1 MEDQL
6 WTMTATTT
14 KEYAGGL
21 KSDNVN
27 NRSKRMS
34 ETTMNVY
41 QRLNAAREEF
51 HGLQLKKTGHN
62 KFAGYQYFEL
72 GDFLIPA
79 LKTFKAHG
87 LCATVSFEPTMASM
101 TIRNVDKPEEV
112 IVLTSPM
119 GSAALKGC
127 HEVQNIGAVET
138 YQRRYLWVAAL
149 EIVEHDALDAT
160 TGKDAPKSSKTVAK
174 DTFDNQAP
182 ETQSKLED
190 WRVAVMDGFEES
202 DEAGMAK
209 YVEAKAAMTADEQV
223 AFWHLFDSKTRSYI
237 KKLGSTTEKATA

>member
-1 MEDQL
+1 
-6 WTMTATTT
+6 MTEATHRP
-14 KEYAGGL
+14 
-21 KSDNVN
+21 NVH
-27 NRSKRMS
+27 
-34 ETTMNVY
+34 
-41 QRLNAAREEF
+41 QRLNEARTAF
-51 HGLQLKKTGHN
+51 HALKLKKTGHN
-62 KFAGYQYFEL
+62 KFAGYNYFEL

-79 LKTFKAHG
+79 LGVFADHG
-87 LCATVSFEPTMASM
+87 LSATVSFTSDMATM
-101 TIRNVDKPEEV
+101 TIRNVDAPDEF
-112 IVLTSPM
+112 VLITSPM